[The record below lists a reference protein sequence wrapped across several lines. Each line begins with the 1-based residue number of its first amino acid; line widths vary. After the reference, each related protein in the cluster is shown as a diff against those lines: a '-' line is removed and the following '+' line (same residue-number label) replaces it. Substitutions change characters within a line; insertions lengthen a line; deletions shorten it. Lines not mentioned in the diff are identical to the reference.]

1 MWSPR
6 GDQIFYTS
14 GEQTFVAVDVA
25 AEPEF
30 RAGSPQELF
39 DAEDFVR
46 GRDRDRDWDVSQ
58 DGERFVA
65 VLGTT
70 AGAAQEINVV
80 VNWFEELKER
90 VPVE

>member
-1 MWSPR
+1 M
-6 GDQIFYTS
+6 
-14 GEQTFVAVDVA
+14 VAVDVA
-25 AEPEF
+25 TEPEF

-39 DAEDFVR
+39 DAADFVR
-46 GRDRDRDWDVSQ
+46 GPGRDNDVSP

-65 VLGTT
+65 VVGTSSD
-70 AGAAQEINVV
+70 AEQEMSVV